1 MNYRDK
7 LQKFSIRKYAVGT
20 FSTLIATL
28 VFLGTHTDQAHAS
41 ENTNAAVE
49 KAQQNT
55 ESQTSRDKNSNPN
68 DAITIQNDQTSDQ
81 TVEINKQSKFVDK
94 TSTEKKALETQTSEK
109 EITNSTSTSIKE
121 KIEES
126 SPVTKE
132 EKTNELKEKS
142 SPIVGTQS
150 SNQSKQKVKFSSS
163 KSVKQIDD
171 KIDTPRESKSDNR
184 QKIDS
189 KNISKLTNLTQE
201 IQSKL
206 LEVETIEPS
215 NPNIEEAKKLT
226 VESSSFTQSSN
237 VSQQSL
243 LDLVTRLEQ
252 TRNSLANVITRSQSG
267 KRDPR
272 NGQQIEK
279 GTNFRFTTLNGRW
292 NAGRN
297 VIVYQRN
304 YASLPDGRALGTGQQ
319 KNGVE
324 GITSR
329 KTVMRAYYKHEG
341 NSKYLVYDVF
351 FNNDGVNFISPG
363 SQQRLGMALLLP
375 YKVMK
380 LNSDGSFASDSVR
393 NLSYAAYEKRS
404 GRNSLLSESPSDFI
418 IDPDNST
425 QTIDM
430 LRSNQHDFGHTT
442 FYLSF
447 GVRPGRSFNSDA
459 NEYFHSNRNN
469 PDLRKAVED
478 QRGIF
483 SGWNYGIGIQVDPNH
498 PEGANRAYHMHLE
511 VKLRDNVTTAEL
523 ENAWSYA
530 NTAAMGGVSKSAYTV
545 LSGRI
550 LPEDG
555 ALPSIEN
562 QPPVK
567 PTINS
572 DLVGKATTTT
582 VIDVSTDPNTKV
594 EIFDKNGNKI
604 GTGTTDSSGHAY
616 ITPTRPIPEGNVTAK
631 AYNHSDES
639 KVSTSDPKFATDT
652 IPPTTPVINTRL
664 VYKAGTLT
672 PIDVSTDPNTQVAL
686 IDKNGRIFGAGTTD
700 SSGHV
705 IITPDRVI
713 PEGNVTAKA
722 TDNALHP
729 NSSFSIP
736 VQATTL
742 IPVMKPVINTDVAGK
757 AFSSPVI
764 DITSTPNTRVELLD
778 KNNNVIGRGI
788 TGSNGH
794 VNITPDHYLFEGN
807 ITAKAYDQTD
817 ETNNATSDPRHV
829 TDTTPPRK
837 PVINTNLVNKVGTRT
852 PIDVS
857 TDVLTRVEIFDENG
871 KSYGVVLT
879 EMDGH
884 GIITPREPL
893 PLGKI
898 YARATDGA
906 ETPNSIDSDHVP
918 VTDTIP
924 PTVPT
929 VDTDL
934 TGKATTLTPITV
946 TTDPNTRV
954 DLIDK
959 NGHII
964 GTGTT
969 DGNGHVI
976 ITPTT
981 PIVEGNVIAKA
992 YDPANNV
999 STSAPRKATD
1009 TTPPTKPRVTS
1020 PLGGKAGTTDPVTV
1034 TTDPNTN
1041 VQLLDKNGQIIGTG
1055 TTDSSGRVNITP
1067 TRPIPEGN
1075 VTAKAI
1081 DNAEHPNSS
1090 TSDPVKA
1097 TDTTPPT
1104 KPRVTTPLGGKATT
1118 LTPVEVTTDP
1128 NTSVQLLDKDGRV
1141 IGSGTTGA
1149 NGRVTITPTR
1159 PIPEGNV
1166 TAKAT
1171 DNAEHPNSSTSDPV
1185 KATDTTPPTK
1195 PRVTTPLGGKATTLT
1210 PIEVTTDPNTS
1221 VQLLDK
1227 DGRVIGSGTTGA
1239 NGRVTITPTRP
1250 IPEGNVTAK
1259 ATDNAERPN
1268 SSTSD
1273 PVKATDTT
1281 PPTEP
1286 VVTNDLTGKAT
1297 TKTPITVTTDPNT
1310 HVDLLDK
1317 DNHVIGSG
1325 TTDSNGRVTITP
1337 TVPIPE
1343 GNVRAKATDNAEHP
1357 NSSLSQPKK
1366 ATDTTPPGSPIVNT
1380 DLTGKATTKTPVDVS
1395 SDPNT
1400 RIELLDKDN
1409 HVIGSGTT
1417 GANGHVI
1424 ITPTQPIPEGNVTA
1438 KAYDNAEHPNV
1449 STSEPKKA
1457 TDTTPPTEPVV
1468 TNDLTGKATTKTPIT
1483 VTTDPNTHVDLLD
1496 KDNHVI
1502 GSGTTDSN
1510 GRVTITPTVPIP
1522 EGNVR
1527 AKATDNAE
1535 HPNSSLSKPKKA
1547 TDTTPPGSPIV
1558 NTDLT
1563 GKATT
1568 RTPVDVSSD
1577 PNTRIELLDKD
1588 NHVIGSGTTGAN
1600 GHVIITP
1607 TQPIPEGNVTAK
1619 AYDNAEHPN
1628 VSTSEPKKATDTTP
1642 PTEPVVTNDL
1652 TGKATT
1658 KTPITV
1664 TTDPNTHVDLLDK
1677 DNHVIGSGT
1686 TDSNGRVTI
1695 TPTVPIPEGNVRAK
1709 ATDNAEHPNSS
1720 LSKPKKATD
1729 TTPPGSPIVNTDL
1742 TGKATTRTPVDVSSD
1757 PNTRIE
1763 LLDKDNHVI
1772 GSGTTGA
1779 NGHVIITPT
1788 QPIPEGNVTAKA
1800 YDNAE
1805 HPNVSTSEPKKATDT
1820 TPPTEPVVTND
1831 LTGKATTK
1839 TPITVT
1845 TDPNTHVDLLDKDN
1859 HVIGSGTTDS
1869 NGRVTITPT
1878 VPIPEGN
1885 VRAKATDNAEHPNS
1899 SLSQPKKATD
1909 TTPPGSPIVNTD
1921 LTGKATTRTPVDV
1934 SSDPNTRIE
1943 LLDKDNHVIGSGTT
1957 DSNGRVT
1964 ITPTVPIP
1972 EGNVRAKATDNA
1984 EHPNSSLSQPK
1995 KATDTT
2001 PPGSPIVNTDLT
2013 GKATTKTPVDVS
2025 SDPNTR
2031 IELLDKDNHVIGT
2044 GTTGANGHVIITP
2057 TQPIPEGNVT
2067 AKAYDNAEHPNSST
2081 SQPKK
2086 ATDTTPPTEPVVTN
2100 DLTGKATTKT
2110 PITVTTDPNTH
2121 VDLLDKDNNVIG
2133 SGTTDS
2139 NGRVTITPTVP
2150 IPEGNVRAKATD
2162 NAEHPNSSLSQPKK
2176 ATDTTP
2182 PGSPIVNTDLTGKAT
2197 TKTPVDVSSDPNTRI
2212 ELLDKDNHVI
2222 GSGTTGA
2229 NGHVIITPTQPI
2241 PEGNVT
2247 AKAYDNAEHPNVSTS
2262 EPKKATDTTPPTAPV
2277 VTSDLTGKAT
2287 TTDPVEVTTDP
2298 NTKVELLDK
2307 DGNVIGSGT
2316 TDNTGHV
2323 MITPTKPIPEG
2334 NVTAK
2339 AYDNAEHP
2347 NSSTSQPKK
2356 ATDNAEHPNSST
2368 SQPKKATDTTPPTAP
2383 LVTSDLTGEATTTD
2397 PVEVTTDPNTKVEL
2411 LDKDGNVIGSGTTD
2425 NTGHVT
2431 ITPTKPIPEGNV
2443 TAKATD
2449 NAEHPNSSTS
2459 QPKKAT
2465 DTTPPTAPVVTSDLT
2480 GKATTTDPVEVTTD
2494 PNTKVELLDKDGN
2507 VIGSG
2512 TTDNTGHVM
2521 ITPTKP
2527 IPEGNVT
2534 AKAYDNAEHPNSSTS
2549 QPKKATDTTPPTAP
2563 VVTSDLT
2570 GKATTTDPVEV
2581 TTDPNTK
2588 VELLDKDGNVIG
2600 SGTTDNTGHVTI
2612 TPTKPI
2618 PEGNVSAKAYDNAEV
2633 PNVATSQPKKA
2644 TDTTP
2649 PTTPTL
2655 DTDLDGKAGTQT
2667 PITVT
2672 TDPNT
2677 HVDLLDKDGNII
2689 GSGTTDDTGHVTITP
2704 TKPIPEGNV
2713 TAKATDDAEHPNSST
2728 SQPKKATDTT
2738 PPTAPVVTSDLTGK
2752 ATTTDPVEVTTD
2764 PNTKVELLDK
2774 DGNVIG
2780 SGTTDDTGHVTIT
2793 PTRPIPVGNVSAK
2806 AYDNAEVPNVATSQP
2821 KKATDTTPPTTPTLD
2836 TDLGGKAGTQ
2846 TPITVTTDPNTHVDL
2861 LDKDG
2866 NIIGSGT
2873 TGDTGHVTIT
2883 PTKPI
2888 PEGNVSAK
2896 ATDNAEHPNSS
2907 TSQTKKATDLT
2918 PPVKPSVV
2926 GTLDGKAGTKDPVEV
2941 VTDPNTKV
2949 ELLDK
2954 DGNVIGSGT
2963 TDSTGHATITSTVPI
2978 PEGNVTV
2985 KATDNAEHPNSSTSD
3000 PVKATDTTPP
3010 TVPTLDTDLG
3020 GKAGTQTPIT
3030 VTTDPNTKVELLD
3043 KDSNIIGS
3051 STTDDTGHVTITPTK
3066 PIPEGNVTAK
3076 ATDNAEHPNS
3086 STSQPKKA
3094 TDLTPPVKPS
3104 VVGTLDGK
3112 AGTKDPVEVVTD
3124 PNTKVELLDKD
3135 GNVIG
3140 SGTTDSTGH
3149 ATITPTVPIPEGNVT
3164 VKATDNAEHPNSST
3178 SDPVK
3183 ATDTTPP
3190 TVPTLDTDLGGKAGT
3205 QTPITVTTDP
3215 NTHVDLLDKD
3225 GNIIGSGTT
3234 DDTGHVTITP
3244 TKPIPE
3250 GNVTAK
3256 ATDNAEHPNS
3266 STSQPKKATDTTP
3279 PTAPVVTSDLTG
3291 KATTTDPVEVT
3302 TDPNTK
3308 VELLDKDGN
3317 VIGSGTTDSTGHATI
3332 TPTVPIPEGNVT
3344 VKATDNAEH
3353 PNSSTSDPVK
3363 ATDTT
3368 PPTVPTLDTDLGG
3381 KAGTQTP
3388 ITVTTDPNTHVDLLD
3403 KDGNIIGSGTTDDT
3417 GHVTITP
3424 TKPIPEG
3431 NVTAKATDHAEH
3443 PNSSTSQP
3451 KKATDTTPPTA
3462 PVVTSDLTGKATTTD
3477 PVEVTT
3483 DPNTKVE
3490 LLDKDGNVIGSG
3502 TTDDTGHVT
3511 ITPTKPIPEGNV
3523 SAKAYDNAEVPN
3535 VATSQPKKATDTT
3548 PPTTPTLDTD
3558 LGGKAGTQTPITV
3571 TTDPNTHVDLLDKD
3585 GNIIGSG
3592 TTDSTGHATITP
3604 TVPIPEG
3611 NVTVKAT
3618 DNAEHPNSS
3627 TSDPVKATDTTP
3639 PTVPTLDTDLGGKAG
3654 TQTPI
3659 TVTTDP
3665 NTHVDLL
3672 DKDGNIIGSG
3682 TTDDTGHV
3690 TITPTKPIPEGN
3702 VTAKATDNAEHPNS
3716 STSQPKKATD
3726 TTPPT
3731 APVVTSDLTGKA
3743 TTTDPVEVTTD
3754 PNTKVELLDKD
3765 GNVIGSGTTDDT
3777 GHVTITPTRPIPVGD
3792 VSAKAYDN
3800 AEVPNVATSQPKK
3813 ATDTTPPTT
3822 PTLDT
3827 DLGGKAGTQTPIT
3840 VTTDPNT
3847 HVDLLDKD
3855 GNIIGSGTTGD
3866 TGHVTITPTKPIP
3879 EGNVT
3884 AKATD
3889 NAEHP
3894 NSSTSQPK
3902 KATDTTPPTAP
3913 VVTSD
3918 LTGKATTTDPVEVTT
3933 DPNTKVELLDK
3944 DGNVIG
3950 SGTTD
3955 SNGHVT
3961 ITPTRPIPVGDV
3973 SAKAYD
3979 NAEVPNVATSQ
3990 PKKAT
3995 DTTPPTTPTLDTD
4008 LGGKAGTQTPIT
4020 VTTDP
4025 NTHVDLLDKDG
4036 NIIGSGTTDSNGHV
4050 TITPTKPIPEG
4061 NVSAKATDNAEHPN
4075 SSTSQPK
4082 KATDLTPPVKPS
4094 VVGTLDGKAGTKD
4107 PVEVVTDPNTKV
4119 ELLDKDGNVIGSGT
4133 TDSTGHATITPT
4145 VPIPEGNVTVKATDN
4160 AEHPNSSTSDPVKAT
4175 DTTPPTAPVVTSDLT
4190 GKATTTDP
4198 VEVTTDP
4205 NTHVDLLD
4213 KDGNI
4218 IGSGTTDS
4226 NGHVTITPT
4235 RPIPEGD
4242 VYAKA
4247 IDNAEHPN
4255 ISISKPVK
4263 ATKLIVKS
4271 HKKEAK
4277 NGHSKENENHNSR
4290 KSKNTIRDEKG
4301 NKINTSTKKKVKDLP
4316 STGKKELTNN
4326 SLPYIVTLLGS
4337 FALLISRKRERKDNN
4352 RNK

>member
-722 TDNALHP
+722 IDNAEHP
-729 NSSFSIP
+729 NSS
-736 VQATTL
+736 
-742 IPVMKPVINTDVAGK
+742 
-757 AFSSPVI
+757 
-764 DITSTPNTRVELLD
+764 
-778 KNNNVIGRGI
+778 
-788 TGSNGH
+788 
-794 VNITPDHYLFEGN
+794 
-807 ITAKAYDQTD
+807 
-817 ETNNATSDPRHV
+817 TSDPV
-829 TDTTPPRK
+829 
-837 PVINTNLVNKVGTRT
+837 
-852 PIDVS
+852 
-857 TDVLTRVEIFDENG
+857 
-871 KSYGVVLT
+871 
-879 EMDGH
+879 
-884 GIITPREPL
+884 
-893 PLGKI
+893 
-898 YARATDGA
+898 
-906 ETPNSIDSDHVP
+906 
-918 VTDTIP
+918 
-924 PTVPT
+924 
-929 VDTDL
+929 
-934 TGKATTLTPITV
+934 
-946 TTDPNTRV
+946 
-954 DLIDK
+954 
-959 NGHII
+959 
-964 GTGTT
+964 
-969 DGNGHVI
+969 
-976 ITPTT
+976 
-981 PIVEGNVIAKA
+981 
-992 YDPANNV
+992 
-999 STSAPRKATD
+999 KATD
-1009 TTPPTKPRVTS
+1009 TTPPTKPRVTT

-1250 IPEGNVTAK
+1250 IPKGNVTAK

-1273 PVKATDTT
+1273 PV
-1281 PPTEP
+1281 
-1286 VVTNDLTGKAT
+1286 
-1297 TKTPITVTTDPNT
+1297 
-1310 HVDLLDK
+1310 
-1317 DNHVIGSG
+1317 
-1325 TTDSNGRVTITP
+1325 
-1337 TVPIPE
+1337 
-1343 GNVRAKATDNAEHP
+1343 
-1357 NSSLSQPKK
+1357 
-1366 ATDTTPPGSPIVNT
+1366 
-1380 DLTGKATTKTPVDVS
+1380 
-1395 SDPNT
+1395 
-1400 RIELLDKDN
+1400 
-1409 HVIGSGTT
+1409 
-1417 GANGHVI
+1417 
-1424 ITPTQPIPEGNVTA
+1424 
-1438 KAYDNAEHPNV
+1438 
-1449 STSEPKKA
+1449 
-1457 TDTTPPTEPVV
+1457 
-1468 TNDLTGKATTKTPIT
+1468 
-1483 VTTDPNTHVDLLD
+1483 
-1496 KDNHVI
+1496 
-1502 GSGTTDSN
+1502 
-1510 GRVTITPTVPIP
+1510 
-1522 EGNVR
+1522 
-1527 AKATDNAE
+1527 
-1535 HPNSSLSKPKKA
+1535 
-1547 TDTTPPGSPIV
+1547 
-1558 NTDLT
+1558 
-1563 GKATT
+1563 
-1568 RTPVDVSSD
+1568 
-1577 PNTRIELLDKD
+1577 
-1588 NHVIGSGTTGAN
+1588 
-1600 GHVIITP
+1600 
-1607 TQPIPEGNVTAK
+1607 
-1619 AYDNAEHPN
+1619 
-1628 VSTSEPKKATDTTP
+1628 
-1642 PTEPVVTNDL
+1642 
-1652 TGKATT
+1652 
-1658 KTPITV
+1658 
-1664 TTDPNTHVDLLDK
+1664 
-1677 DNHVIGSGT
+1677 
-1686 TDSNGRVTI
+1686 
-1695 TPTVPIPEGNVRAK
+1695 
-1709 ATDNAEHPNSS
+1709 
-1720 LSKPKKATD
+1720 
-1729 TTPPGSPIVNTDL
+1729 
-1742 TGKATTRTPVDVSSD
+1742 
-1757 PNTRIE
+1757 
-1763 LLDKDNHVI
+1763 
-1772 GSGTTGA
+1772 
-1779 NGHVIITPT
+1779 
-1788 QPIPEGNVTAKA
+1788 
-1800 YDNAE
+1800 
-1805 HPNVSTSEPKKATDT
+1805 KATDT

-2298 NTKVELLDK
+2298 
-2307 DGNVIGSGT
+2307 
-2316 TDNTGHV
+2316 
-2323 MITPTKPIPEG
+2323 
-2334 NVTAK
+2334 
-2339 AYDNAEHP
+2339 
-2347 NSSTSQPKK
+2347 
-2356 ATDNAEHPNSST
+2356 
-2368 SQPKKATDTTPPTAP
+2368 
-2383 LVTSDLTGEATTTD
+2383 
-2397 PVEVTTDPNTKVEL
+2397 
-2411 LDKDGNVIGSGTTD
+2411 
-2425 NTGHVT
+2425 
-2431 ITPTKPIPEGNV
+2431 
-2443 TAKATD
+2443 
-2449 NAEHPNSSTS
+2449 
-2459 QPKKAT
+2459 
-2465 DTTPPTAPVVTSDLT
+2465 
-2480 GKATTTDPVEVTTD
+2480 
-2494 PNTKVELLDKDGN
+2494 
-2507 VIGSG
+2507 
-2512 TTDNTGHVM
+2512 
-2521 ITPTKP
+2521 
-2527 IPEGNVT
+2527 
-2534 AKAYDNAEHPNSSTS
+2534 
-2549 QPKKATDTTPPTAP
+2549 
-2563 VVTSDLT
+2563 
-2570 GKATTTDPVEV
+2570 
-2581 TTDPNTK
+2581 
-2588 VELLDKDGNVIG
+2588 
-2600 SGTTDNTGHVTI
+2600 
-2612 TPTKPI
+2612 
-2618 PEGNVSAKAYDNAEV
+2618 
-2633 PNVATSQPKKA
+2633 
-2644 TDTTP
+2644 
-2649 PTTPTL
+2649 
-2655 DTDLDGKAGTQT
+2655 
-2667 PITVT
+2667 
-2672 TDPNT
+2672 
-2677 HVDLLDKDGNII
+2677 
-2689 GSGTTDDTGHVTITP
+2689 
-2704 TKPIPEGNV
+2704 
-2713 TAKATDDAEHPNSST
+2713 
-2728 SQPKKATDTT
+2728 
-2738 PPTAPVVTSDLTGK
+2738 
-2752 ATTTDPVEVTTD
+2752 
-2764 PNTKVELLDK
+2764 
-2774 DGNVIG
+2774 
-2780 SGTTDDTGHVTIT
+2780 
-2793 PTRPIPVGNVSAK
+2793 
-2806 AYDNAEVPNVATSQP
+2806 
-2821 KKATDTTPPTTPTLD
+2821 
-2836 TDLGGKAGTQ
+2836 
-2846 TPITVTTDPNTHVDL
+2846 
-2861 LDKDG
+2861 
-2866 NIIGSGT
+2866 
-2873 TGDTGHVTIT
+2873 
-2883 PTKPI
+2883 
-2888 PEGNVSAK
+2888 
-2896 ATDNAEHPNSS
+2896 
-2907 TSQTKKATDLT
+2907 
-2918 PPVKPSVV
+2918 
-2926 GTLDGKAGTKDPVEV
+2926 
-2941 VTDPNTKV
+2941 
-2949 ELLDK
+2949 
-2954 DGNVIGSGT
+2954 
-2963 TDSTGHATITSTVPI
+2963 
-2978 PEGNVTV
+2978 
-2985 KATDNAEHPNSSTSD
+2985 
-3000 PVKATDTTPP
+3000 
-3010 TVPTLDTDLG
+3010 
-3020 GKAGTQTPIT
+3020 
-3030 VTTDPNTKVELLD
+3030 
-3043 KDSNIIGS
+3043 
-3051 STTDDTGHVTITPTK
+3051 
-3066 PIPEGNVTAK
+3066 
-3076 ATDNAEHPNS
+3076 
-3086 STSQPKKA
+3086 
-3094 TDLTPPVKPS
+3094 
-3104 VVGTLDGK
+3104 
-3112 AGTKDPVEVVTD
+3112 
-3124 PNTKVELLDKD
+3124 
-3135 GNVIG
+3135 
-3140 SGTTDSTGH
+3140 
-3149 ATITPTVPIPEGNVT
+3149 
-3164 VKATDNAEHPNSST
+3164 
-3178 SDPVK
+3178 
-3183 ATDTTPP
+3183 
-3190 TVPTLDTDLGGKAGT
+3190 
-3205 QTPITVTTDP
+3205 
-3215 NTHVDLLDKD
+3215 
-3225 GNIIGSGTT
+3225 
-3234 DDTGHVTITP
+3234 
-3244 TKPIPE
+3244 
-3250 GNVTAK
+3250 
-3256 ATDNAEHPNS
+3256 
-3266 STSQPKKATDTTP
+3266 
-3279 PTAPVVTSDLTG
+3279 
-3291 KATTTDPVEVT
+3291 
-3302 TDPNTK
+3302 
-3308 VELLDKDGN
+3308 
-3317 VIGSGTTDSTGHATI
+3317 
-3332 TPTVPIPEGNVT
+3332 
-3344 VKATDNAEH
+3344 
-3353 PNSSTSDPVK
+3353 
-3363 ATDTT
+3363 
-3368 PPTVPTLDTDLGG
+3368 
-3381 KAGTQTP
+3381 
-3388 ITVTTDPNTHVDLLD
+3388 
-3403 KDGNIIGSGTTDDT
+3403 
-3417 GHVTITP
+3417 
-3424 TKPIPEG
+3424 
-3431 NVTAKATDHAEH
+3431 
-3443 PNSSTSQP
+3443 
-3451 KKATDTTPPTA
+3451 
-3462 PVVTSDLTGKATTTD
+3462 
-3477 PVEVTT
+3477 
-3483 DPNTKVE
+3483 
-3490 LLDKDGNVIGSG
+3490 
-3502 TTDDTGHVT
+3502 
-3511 ITPTKPIPEGNV
+3511 
-3523 SAKAYDNAEVPN
+3523 
-3535 VATSQPKKATDTT
+3535 
-3548 PPTTPTLDTD
+3548 
-3558 LGGKAGTQTPITV
+3558 
-3571 TTDPNTHVDLLDKD
+3571 
-3585 GNIIGSG
+3585 
-3592 TTDSTGHATITP
+3592 
-3604 TVPIPEG
+3604 
-3611 NVTVKAT
+3611 
-3618 DNAEHPNSS
+3618 
-3627 TSDPVKATDTTP
+3627 
-3639 PTVPTLDTDLGGKAG
+3639 
-3654 TQTPI
+3654 
-3659 TVTTDP
+3659 
-3665 NTHVDLL
+3665 
-3672 DKDGNIIGSG
+3672 
-3682 TTDDTGHV
+3682 
-3690 TITPTKPIPEGN
+3690 
-3702 VTAKATDNAEHPNS
+3702 
-3716 STSQPKKATD
+3716 
-3726 TTPPT
+3726 
-3731 APVVTSDLTGKA
+3731 
-3743 TTTDPVEVTTD
+3743 
-3754 PNTKVELLDKD
+3754 
-3765 GNVIGSGTTDDT
+3765 
-3777 GHVTITPTRPIPVGD
+3777 
-3792 VSAKAYDN
+3792 
-3800 AEVPNVATSQPKK
+3800 
-3813 ATDTTPPTT
+3813 
-3822 PTLDT
+3822 
-3827 DLGGKAGTQTPIT
+3827 
-3840 VTTDPNT
+3840 
-3847 HVDLLDKD
+3847 
-3855 GNIIGSGTTGD
+3855 
-3866 TGHVTITPTKPIP
+3866 
-3879 EGNVT
+3879 
-3884 AKATD
+3884 
-3889 NAEHP
+3889 
-3894 NSSTSQPK
+3894 
-3902 KATDTTPPTAP
+3902 
-3913 VVTSD
+3913 
-3918 LTGKATTTDPVEVTT
+3918 
-3933 DPNTKVELLDK
+3933 
-3944 DGNVIG
+3944 
-3950 SGTTD
+3950 
-3955 SNGHVT
+3955 
-3961 ITPTRPIPVGDV
+3961 
-3973 SAKAYD
+3973 
-3979 NAEVPNVATSQ
+3979 
-3990 PKKAT
+3990 
-3995 DTTPPTTPTLDTD
+3995 
-4008 LGGKAGTQTPIT
+4008 
-4020 VTTDP
+4020 
-4025 NTHVDLLDKDG
+4025 
-4036 NIIGSGTTDSNGHV
+4036 
-4050 TITPTKPIPEG
+4050 
-4061 NVSAKATDNAEHPN
+4061 
-4075 SSTSQPK
+4075 
-4082 KATDLTPPVKPS
+4082 
-4094 VVGTLDGKAGTKD
+4094 
-4107 PVEVVTDPNTKV
+4107 
-4119 ELLDKDGNVIGSGT
+4119 
-4133 TDSTGHATITPT
+4133 
-4145 VPIPEGNVTVKATDN
+4145 
-4160 AEHPNSSTSDPVKAT
+4160 
-4175 DTTPPTAPVVTSDLT
+4175 
-4190 GKATTTDP
+4190 
-4198 VEVTTDP
+4198 
-4205 NTHVDLLD
+4205 
-4213 KDGNI
+4213 
-4218 IGSGTTDS
+4218 
-4226 NGHVTITPT
+4226 
-4235 RPIPEGD
+4235 
-4242 VYAKA
+4242 
-4247 IDNAEHPN
+4247 
-4255 ISISKPVK
+4255 
-4263 ATKLIVKS
+4263 
-4271 HKKEAK
+4271 
-4277 NGHSKENENHNSR
+4277 
-4290 KSKNTIRDEKG
+4290 
-4301 NKINTSTKKKVKDLP
+4301 
-4316 STGKKELTNN
+4316 
-4326 SLPYIVTLLGS
+4326 
-4337 FALLISRKRERKDNN
+4337 
-4352 RNK
+4352 

>member
-729 NSSFSIP
+729 NSSVSIP

-788 TGSNGH
+788 TSSNGH

-1104 KPRVTTPLGGKATT
+1104 KPRVTTPLGGKAGTTDPVTVTTDPNTNVQLLDKNGQIIGTGTTDSSGRVNITPTRPIPEGNVTAKAIDNAEHPNSSTSDPVKATDTTPPTKPRVTTPLGGKATT

-1310 HVDLLDK
+1310 HVD
-1317 DNHVIGSG
+1317 
-1325 TTDSNGRVTITP
+1325 
-1337 TVPIPE
+1337 
-1343 GNVRAKATDNAEHP
+1343 
-1357 NSSLSQPKK
+1357 
-1366 ATDTTPPGSPIVNT
+1366 
-1380 DLTGKATTKTPVDVS
+1380 
-1395 SDPNT
+1395 
-1400 RIELLDKDN
+1400 
-1409 HVIGSGTT
+1409 
-1417 GANGHVI
+1417 
-1424 ITPTQPIPEGNVTA
+1424 
-1438 KAYDNAEHPNV
+1438 
-1449 STSEPKKA
+1449 
-1457 TDTTPPTEPVV
+1457 
-1468 TNDLTGKATTKTPIT
+1468 
-1483 VTTDPNTHVDLLD
+1483 
-1496 KDNHVI
+1496 
-1502 GSGTTDSN
+1502 
-1510 GRVTITPTVPIP
+1510 
-1522 EGNVR
+1522 
-1527 AKATDNAE
+1527 
-1535 HPNSSLSKPKKA
+1535 
-1547 TDTTPPGSPIV
+1547 
-1558 NTDLT
+1558 
-1563 GKATT
+1563 
-1568 RTPVDVSSD
+1568 
-1577 PNTRIELLDKD
+1577 
-1588 NHVIGSGTTGAN
+1588 
-1600 GHVIITP
+1600 
-1607 TQPIPEGNVTAK
+1607 
-1619 AYDNAEHPN
+1619 
-1628 VSTSEPKKATDTTP
+1628 
-1642 PTEPVVTNDL
+1642 
-1652 TGKATT
+1652 
-1658 KTPITV
+1658 
-1664 TTDPNTHVDLLDK
+1664 
-1677 DNHVIGSGT
+1677 
-1686 TDSNGRVTI
+1686 
-1695 TPTVPIPEGNVRAK
+1695 
-1709 ATDNAEHPNSS
+1709 
-1720 LSKPKKATD
+1720 
-1729 TTPPGSPIVNTDL
+1729 
-1742 TGKATTRTPVDVSSD
+1742 
-1757 PNTRIE
+1757 
-1763 LLDKDNHVI
+1763 
-1772 GSGTTGA
+1772 
-1779 NGHVIITPT
+1779 
-1788 QPIPEGNVTAKA
+1788 
-1800 YDNAE
+1800 
-1805 HPNVSTSEPKKATDT
+1805 
-1820 TPPTEPVVTND
+1820 
-1831 LTGKATTK
+1831 
-1839 TPITVT
+1839 
-1845 TDPNTHVDLLDKDN
+1845 
-1859 HVIGSGTTDS
+1859 
-1869 NGRVTITPT
+1869 
-1878 VPIPEGN
+1878 
-1885 VRAKATDNAEHPNS
+1885 
-1899 SLSQPKKATD
+1899 
-1909 TTPPGSPIVNTD
+1909 
-1921 LTGKATTRTPVDV
+1921 
-1934 SSDPNTRIE
+1934 

-2356 ATDNAEHPNSST
+2356 ATDTTPPTAPVVTSDLTGKATTTDPVEVTTDPNTKVELLDKDGNVIGSGTTDNTGHVTITPTKPIPEGNVSAKATDNAEHPNSST

-2443 TAKATD
+2443 TAKAYDNAEHPNSSTSQPKKATDTTPPTAPVVTSDLTGKATTTDPVEVTTDPNTKVELLDKDGNVIGSGTTDNTGHVTITPTKPIPEGNVTAKATDNAEHPNSSTSQPKKATDTTPPTAPLVTSDLTGKATTTDPVEVTTDPNTKVELLDKDGNVIGSGTTDNTGHVMITPTKPIPEGNVTAKAYD

-2774 DGNVIG
+2774 DVNVIG

-2793 PTRPIPVGNVSAK
+2793 PTRPIPEGNVSAK
-2806 AYDNAEVPNVATSQP
+2806 AYDNAEVPNVAASQP

-2873 TGDTGHVTIT
+2873 TDDTGHVTIT

-2888 PEGNVSAK
+2888 PEGNVTAK

-3317 VIGSGTTDSTGHATI
+3317 VIGSGTTDDTGHVTI
-3332 TPTVPIPEGNVT
+3332 TPTKPIPEGNVSA
-3344 VKATDNAEH
+3344 KAYDNAEV
-3353 PNSSTSDPVK
+3353 PNVATSQPKK

-3368 PPTVPTLDTDLGG
+3368 PPTTPTLDTDLGG

-3431 NVTAKATDHAEH
+3431 NVTAKATDNAEH

-3592 TTDSTGHATITP
+3592 TTDDTGHVTITP
-3604 TVPIPEG
+3604 TKPIPEG
-3611 NVTVKAT
+3611 NVTAKAT

-3627 TSDPVKATDTTP
+3627 TSQPKKATDTTP
-3639 PTVPTLDTDLGGKAG
+3639 PTAPVVTSDLTGKA
-3654 TQTPI
+3654 TTTDPVE
-3659 TVTTDP
+3659 VTTDP

-3702 VTAKATDNAEHPNS
+3702 VTAKATDDAEHPNS

-3777 GHVTITPTRPIPVGD
+3777 GHVTITPTRPIPVGN

-3955 SNGHVT
+3955 DTGHVT
-3961 ITPTRPIPVGDV
+3961 ITPTKPIPEGNV

-4213 KDGNI
+4213 KDDNI